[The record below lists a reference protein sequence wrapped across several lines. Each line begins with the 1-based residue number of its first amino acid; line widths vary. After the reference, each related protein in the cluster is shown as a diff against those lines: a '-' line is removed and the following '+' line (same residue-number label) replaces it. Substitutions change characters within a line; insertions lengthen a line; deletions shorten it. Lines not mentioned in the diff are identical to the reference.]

1 MKKSPHKIHKT
12 RELGKAQ
19 NPDPQNRQRGVE
31 NERNEKIPLE
41 QKAGDPLGERTIASS
56 RSAGVLNSS
65 WPPAL
70 VAA

>member
-1 MKKSPHKIHKT
+1 MKKSPHKIHKI

-19 NPDPQNRQRGVE
+19 NLEPENRQRGVE

-41 QKAGDPLGERTIASS
+41 QKTGDPLGERPSPAA

>member
-1 MKKSPHKIHKT
+1 MPDA
-12 RELGKAQ
+12 EEQ
-19 NPDPQNRQRGVE
+19 NGQRGVE

-56 RSAGVLNSS
+56 PQRRVLNSS

>member
-1 MKKSPHKIHKT
+1 MQAEERIGA

-19 NPDPQNRQRGVE
+19 DPDPQNGQRGVE
-31 NERNEKIPLE
+31 NERNEKIPVE
-41 QKAGDPLGERTIASS
+41 QKAGDPLGERTIASP

-65 WPPAL
+65 WPPAV